1 MEIDNAGLY
10 LMYPRPHY
18 KNKIATQSSDIS
30 HVNP

>member
-18 KNKIATQSSDIS
+18 TNKMGTQSSDIS
-30 HVNP
+30 NVNS